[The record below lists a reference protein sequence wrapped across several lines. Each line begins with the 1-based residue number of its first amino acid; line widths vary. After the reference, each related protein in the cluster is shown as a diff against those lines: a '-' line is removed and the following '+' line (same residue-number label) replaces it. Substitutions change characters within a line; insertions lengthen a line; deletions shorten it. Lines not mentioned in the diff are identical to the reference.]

1 MAINKENAFTEQNRF
16 IVYSDQLN
24 TTKKQILDT
33 AREMISRSAIQ
44 AFEDEGETITA
55 TDASYLASLTID
67 GKAVQDGTPTPT
79 NPVPIEVVGLNDDS
93 EFGIQIGETLY
104 PINLQGNA
112 LVSLPDG
119 TKDVLTVDS
128 VGHVVLE
135 KRTNRKVFDGS
146 ETWTAFAF
154 AHGSG
159 FYSTEINDMIGTSAA
174 MVDKAICSAFTIT
187 SSNNDTYDGNMY
199 FDSNKLPC
207 CINSHYTVL
216 NSFKAWL
223 AANPV
228 YLYYACTLQTVDLGY
243 ISMPPIPNGAEISI
257 TAQVT
262 PTIAA
267 KWWTKNQSDVAK
279 AFGAVSSDLAALQG
293 AISALDARVTAL
305 EGSNTK
311 SPVLEKH
318 GTSKEDA
325 QEEMNLD
332 DAE

>member
-1 MAINKENAFTEQNRF
+1 MVLNKENTFTEQNRF

-24 TTKKQILDT
+24 VTRKKILDT
-33 AREMISRSAIQ
+33 AQEMISRSAIQ
-44 AFEDEGETITA
+44 SFEDEGESITA

-67 GKAVQDGTPTPT
+67 GKAVQNGTPSPS
-79 NPVPIEVVGLNDDS
+79 NPKPIEVVGLDASDD
-93 EFGIQIGETLY
+93 FGIQVGETLY

-128 VGHVVLE
+128 AGHMVLE
-135 KRTNRKVFDGS
+135 KRTNRKVFDGT

-159 FYSTEINDMIGTSAA
+159 FYSTEISDMIGTSAA
-174 MVDKAICSAFTIT
+174 MVNKAICSAFTIT

-199 FDSNKLPC
+199 FDGNKLPC
-207 CINSHYTVL
+207 CINSNYTVL
-216 NSFKAWL
+216 DSFKAWL

-228 YLYYACTLQTVDLGY
+228 YLYYACTVQTVDLGY
-243 ISMPPIPNGAEISI
+243 ISMPPIPDGAEISI

-267 KWWTKNQSDVAK
+267 KWWTRNQSDVAA

-305 EGSNTK
+305 EGSNAK
-311 SPVLEKH
+311 SLVLEKF
-318 GTSKEDA
+318 GTSKEVA